1 MGERGLPEGME
12 QAARMLPIRRSGC
25 SPVSGCAGAIC
36 IKINCNGRGYPRR
49 RKPPQRMHPPGRTRS
64 AQQRA
69 SRRRAPGV
77 PIANED
83 RLVVPDVLATAIKSA
98 SSVAREVP
106 ARLVSMRYGQR
117 SRYWSP
123 RYRAC
128 RRDVPRDLLR
138 PSHVSGQRT
147 GSFWLQL
154 AGAGSRATHC
164 ERGRGP
170 ITLAGAPSDALM
182 FVKGS
187 DYSVIRFLWS
197 QGE

>member
-1 MGERGLPEGME
+1 MQIM
-12 QAARMLPIRRSGC
+12 
-25 SPVSGCAGAIC
+25 
-36 IKINCNGRGYPRR
+36 
-49 RKPPQRMHPPGRTRS
+49 
-64 AQQRA
+64 AQLQG
-69 SRRRAPGV
+69 PV
-77 PIANED
+77 PITNEN

-106 ARLVSMRYGQR
+106 ARLVSMGYGQR
-117 SRYWSP
+117 GRYWSP

-170 ITLAGAPSDALM
+170 ITLAGAPSAEYL
-182 FVKGS
+182 
-187 DYSVIRFLWS
+187 LAPTA
-197 QGE
+197 